1 MAHPFEGLVR
11 KAHPSHS
18 HHSHQSFGSELF
30 WQDLSV
36 TRTTLERLSFETT
49 HVIFSVV
56 AFLSQE
62 EWWVTGSLA
71 SFLVFRKTRWGTMG
85 FALIHS
91 RRDENRSQCKIFLWI
106 GVCPKVLEKLNVDPH
121 HVV

>member
-36 TRTTLERLSFETT
+36 TRTTLER
-49 HVIFSVV
+49 VGVVVYPIFRNDSRDFFRCCIFV
-56 AFLSQE
+56 ARGMVGDGFARIVSCISQDAM
-62 EWWVTGSLA
+62 GHNGIRSHP
-71 SFLVFRKTRWGTMG
+71 FKTR
-85 FALIHS
+85 
-91 RRDENRSQCKIFLWI
+91 
-106 GVCPKVLEKLNVDPH
+106 
-121 HVV
+121 